1 MESIQIETTQNVTLE
16 YTPASVGDRILAYL
30 IDSLIIIAWLI
41 MFIFIGVGLGINS
54 RSNGAPFVVL
64 FVIGFLPLMFYNLVS
79 ELLMNGQTVGK
90 KAMSI
95 RVVMVD
101 GSQPTVG
108 AYLIRWIMRLI
119 DIQLMSGVVAIIA
132 IASNNKGQRL
142 GDMAANTTVVKLRP
156 PVGLSQIIPP
166 ATATEHRVSFPE
178 VTMLTDRDIS
188 VVRAVLNKTTS
199 ENQELL
205 HQASLKIK
213 QVTGIQSAMEPEIFL
228 QTVLKDYT
236 HLMYKDYTQSWVKK
250 S

>member
-188 VVRAVLNKTTS
+188 VVRAVLNKNTS

-205 HQASLKIK
+205 HQAALKIK

>member
-228 QTVLKDYT
+228 RTVLKDYT
-236 HLMYKDYTQSWVKK
+236 HLMYKDYTQS
-250 S
+250 

>member
-54 RSNGAPFVVL
+54 RSNSAPFVVL

-79 ELLMNGQTVGK
+79 ELLMNGQTIGK
-90 KAMSI
+90 KAMNI

-132 IASNNKGQRL
+132 IASNNRGQRL

-156 PVGLSQIIPP
+156 PVGLSQIMPP

-188 VVRAVLNKTTS
+188 VVRAVLNKNTS

-205 HQASLKIK
+205 HQAALKIK
-213 QVTGIQSAMEPEIFL
+213 QVTGIQSAMEPKVFL
-228 QTVLKDYT
+228 QTILKDYT
-236 HLMYKDYTQSWVKK
+236 HLMYKDYTQS
-250 S
+250 

>member
-79 ELLMNGQTVGK
+79 ELLMNGQTIGK

-132 IASNNKGQRL
+132 IASNNRGQRL

-156 PVGLSQIIPP
+156 PVGLSQIMPP
-166 ATATEHRVSFPE
+166 ATLQEHRVSFPE

-188 VVRAVLNKTTS
+188 VVKAVLNKNTL

-205 HQASLKIK
+205 HQATLKIK
-213 QVTGIQSAMEPEIFL
+213 QVTGIQSAMEPEVFL
-228 QTVLKDYT
+228 RTILKDYT
-236 HLMYKDYTQSWVKK
+236 HLMYKDYTQS
-250 S
+250 

>member
-95 RVVMVD
+95 RERMITEVNKSVEIAYALCALLDKYDIALEVHADINTDPYFQSNVALREAMGYILSMGFVFRAKPDSFASSSCANKVV
-101 GSQPTVG
+101 
-108 AYLIRWIMRLI
+108 
-119 DIQLMSGVVAIIA
+119 
-132 IASNNKGQRL
+132 
-142 GDMAANTTVVKLRP
+142 
-156 PVGLSQIIPP
+156 
-166 ATATEHRVSFPE
+166 
-178 VTMLTDRDIS
+178 
-188 VVRAVLNKTTS
+188 
-199 ENQELL
+199 
-205 HQASLKIK
+205 
-213 QVTGIQSAMEPEIFL
+213 
-228 QTVLKDYT
+228 
-236 HLMYKDYTQSWVKK
+236 
-250 S
+250 

>member
-213 QVTGIQSAMEPEIFL
+213 QVTGIQSAMEPEIARDFFGKISP
-228 QTVLKDYT
+228 VN
-236 HLMYKDYTQSWVKK
+236 
-250 S
+250 

>member
-236 HLMYKDYTQSWVKK
+236 HLMYKDYTQS
-250 S
+250 

>member
-30 IDSLIIIAWLI
+30 IDSLIIIAWMI

-54 RSNGAPFVVL
+54 RSNSAPFVVL

-90 KAMSI
+90 KAMNI

-132 IASNNKGQRL
+132 IASNNRGQRL

-156 PVGLSQIIPP
+156 PVGLSQIMPP

-188 VVRAVLNKTTS
+188 VVRAVLNKNTS

-205 HQASLKIK
+205 HQAALKIK
-213 QVTGIQSAMEPEIFL
+213 QVTGIQSAMEPMVFL
-228 QTVLKDYT
+228 QTILKDYT
-236 HLMYKDYTQSWVKK
+236 HLMYKDYTQS
-250 S
+250 

>member
-54 RSNGAPFVVL
+54 RSNSAPFVVL

-90 KAMSI
+90 KAMNI

-132 IASNNKGQRL
+132 IASNNRGQRL

-156 PVGLSQIIPP
+156 PVGLSQIMPP

-188 VVRAVLNKTTS
+188 VVRAVLNKNTS

-205 HQASLKIK
+205 HQAALKIK
-213 QVTGIQSAMEPEIFL
+213 QVTGIQSAMEPKVFL
-228 QTVLKDYT
+228 QTILKDYT
-236 HLMYKDYTQSWVKK
+236 HLMYKDYTQS
-250 S
+250 